1 VQAPAGAAD
10 LRGMLL
16 DVVEPR
22 RPALPGLGFG
32 RVDADVAVAVDR
44 LGFTAAVENLVQ
56 NAIDAARERIT
67 VSGFAENGHAV
78 VEVTDDGPGMTD
90 AFVRDHLFRP
100 FASTKRTGYG
110 IGMYQTRD
118 LIERWGGH
126 LEIESEVGT
135 GTTARV
141 LMPLAEVQS
150 NLEEQANI

>member
-1 VQAPAGAAD
+1 
-10 LRGMLL
+10 M
-16 DVVEPR
+16 
-22 RPALPGLGFG
+22 
-32 RVDADVAVAVDR
+32 AVDR

-56 NAIDAARERIT
+56 NAIDAARGRIT

-100 FASTKRTGYG
+100 FASTKSTGYG

-141 LMPLAEVQS
+141 LMPLA
-150 NLEEQANI
+150 NNHATLEEQANI